1 VEYLDQCMSVFVET
15 SKLYVPLVS
24 LFLPEKWRFAVFVLG
39 YEHSQSYKMHRT
51 MVARQGDNNVSVI
64 QSLEAA

>member
-1 VEYLDQCMSVFVET
+1 LTSACLIFVET
-15 SKLYVPLVS
+15 SKLPVPLVS
-24 LFLPEKWRFAVFVLG
+24 LFSEKWRFAVLE

-51 MVARQGDNNVSVI
+51 MVAREGDNNVSVI